1 MFALRMFES
10 PAGNMHWQNYQYNG
24 PLTPEME
31 TTFKTEASRALSS
44 IGSGSLGFSVS
55 TSVTT
60 VNGVTTG
67 LTEFQVG
74 KGTPWTAEEMAMLDS
89 RFAALAPDG
98 RMVGPNGRP
107 LIMIE
112 SQHPK
117 ISPIEDTP
125 IAAPRSIEAPPLV
138 HAHDDTPFHHSQVS
152 PRYVRSSRSQHSRK
166 SSAYAPSLNAAPA
179 PPAQLYYSPTSPS
192 VISSSQHYAQP
203 QQAERT
209 LLHHPTPLA
218 YPAIP
223 RSALSHHSHHPTH
236 ANDPSHPHAHF
247 APSPTEAG
255 TSASRRLSKTPAPG
269 TPAAPANSGS
279 FKSITSRF
287 KKT

>member
-1 MFALRMFES
+1 MDCRGDGHVRLQVCS
-10 PAGNMHWQNYQYNG
+10 AG
-24 PLTPEME
+24 
-31 TTFKTEASRALSS
+31 
-44 IGSGSLGFSVS
+44 
-55 TSVTT
+55 
-60 VNGVTTG
+60 TG
-67 LTEFQVG
+67 WE
-74 KGTPWTAEEMAMLDS
+74 
-89 RFAALAPDG
+89 DG
-98 RMVGPNGRP
+98 RVSSLVWLRIKYHQWYSELICPSPNGRP

-138 HAHDDTPFHHSQVS
+138 HAHDYIPFHHSQVS

-166 SSAYAPSLNAAPA
+166 SSAYAPSVNAAPA

-269 TPAAPANSGS
+269 TPAAPASSGS